1 MGELD
6 ADGLEEALAGRSE
19 LEVLLEQLDELL
31 GEGVTTGED
40 ALEVATVAGL
50 AVRLG
55 APPESLKDAR
65 DWLEGGGLELVEAG
79 LQDTDLDELVEV
91 LGNLDQADEHEVEE
105 EIVSLGEEG
114 WLCGSATARR
124 SETRRGRLQRSSG
137 RSRIPSP
144 SWGPP
149 GHSWR
154 GRASL
159 QRTSM
164 CTTTGW
170 LSQRP
175 DNGRTNPERSAI
187 ICPLGTARKSRN
199 GEEVVQS
206 CNLDPDL
213 RALREG

>member
-105 EIVSLGEEG
+105 AFSDFDDVIAAAVWVGHGAAVRDAAGKVAALIRQVPDPFAFMGPTG
-114 WLCGSATARR
+114 ALMA
-124 SETRRGRLQRSSG
+124 
-137 RSRIPSP
+137 RSRFLAEDLDV
-144 SWGPP
+144 
-149 GHSWR
+149 HDY
-154 GRASL
+154 
-159 QRTSM
+159 
-164 CTTTGW
+164 W
-170 LSQRP
+170 L
-175 DNGRTNPERSAI
+175 AI
-187 ICPLGTARKSRN
+187 AEAGQWADES
-199 GEEVVQS
+199 
-206 CNLDPDL
+206 
-213 RALREG
+213 